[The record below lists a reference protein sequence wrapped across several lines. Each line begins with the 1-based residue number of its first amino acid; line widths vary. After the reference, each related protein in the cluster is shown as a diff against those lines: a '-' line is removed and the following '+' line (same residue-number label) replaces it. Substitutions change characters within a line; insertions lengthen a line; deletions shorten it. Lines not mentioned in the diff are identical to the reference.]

1 MKEMYKQ
8 TTREERY
15 SIEQMRKAGCT
26 QSAIVSCLGCSGSM
40 ISREVHRSLGRR
52 GYRHKQTDE
61 MANQHLWE
69 GCKRRKFTPEIQ
81 VAVEGYL
88 REDFSSEQVTG
99 LMRPGE
105 NTRLVRNAFISTF
118 IATTITVGL
127 FTFTCVNPER
137 SDDVDSSAK
146 ISPGNHSEPHEHRR
160 TRQAEGISIYP
171 AGWPKVKERSI
182 LPCVSY

>member
-1 MKEMYKQ
+1 MCRV
-8 TTREERY
+8 TVSSR
-15 SIEQMRKAGCT
+15 MRKAGYI
-26 QSAIVSCLGCSGSM
+26 QSAIASCLGCNGST
-40 ISREVHRSLGRR
+40 INREVRHNLGRR
-52 GYRHKQTDE
+52 GYRHKQAGE
-61 MANQHLWE
+61 MANRRLFE
-69 GCKRRKFTPEIQ
+69 SRKRRQFTTEIQ